1 MSGAPKE
8 PPPLR
13 ADLER
18 MGPIPAEE
26 QSAAQRAAWAAV
38 VASRGAIGG
47 PFIPLLRSPELLNR
61 FSTWVRMCAT
71 RAVCRRA

>member
-47 PFIPLLRSPELLNR
+47 PFIPLLRSP
-61 FSTWVRMCAT
+61 
-71 RAVCRRA
+71 